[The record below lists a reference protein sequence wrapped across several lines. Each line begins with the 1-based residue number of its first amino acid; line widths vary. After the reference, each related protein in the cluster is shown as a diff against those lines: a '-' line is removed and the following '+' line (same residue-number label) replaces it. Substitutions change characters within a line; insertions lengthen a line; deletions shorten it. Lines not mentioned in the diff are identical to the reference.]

1 MHFLQQIS
9 LDTCNVKG
17 VNHGFYT
24 EFLLA
29 EAVES
34 CLSPRPR
41 VQVLA
46 PEDSSNVNAMEK
58 P

>member
-9 LDTCNVKG
+9 LIHVKG
-17 VNHGFYT
+17 VDHGFYT
-24 EFLLA
+24 ELLLA

-41 VQVLA
+41 VQVL
-46 PEDSSNVNAMEK
+46 PKILLM
-58 P
+58 